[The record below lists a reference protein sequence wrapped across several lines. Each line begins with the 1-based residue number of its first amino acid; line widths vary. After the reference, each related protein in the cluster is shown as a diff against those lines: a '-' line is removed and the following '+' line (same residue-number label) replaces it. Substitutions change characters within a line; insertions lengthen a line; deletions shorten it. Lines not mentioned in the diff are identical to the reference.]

1 MSEEK
6 VTVTEA
12 EAPVKN
18 DSAENTRIEPEE
30 MSNTEDISR
39 TEVTHKN
46 EKMLDVQPLN
56 DAYNTVNSTSATDA
70 MIAANSKSESIKK
83 MPEKQDKASGLS
95 KAKKSNKKHSR
106 LFASAVPAKE
116 SAEENTRNNS
126 EMSQRQHMGQ
136 NAPIIGKSGAEHTF
150 YRPDAEQIT
159 AGQSTTQQEAQSVKK
174 KKSRFQTF
182 IKRMKSTDPKYD
194 RYKKTFYNGYKI
206 AAGTVVAA
214 VLIVASISSTAGIW
228 SLRNN
233 SALPKVSPGM
243 VTEKTENARTI
254 SVSARN
260 KIAAEKD
267 IESVSY
273 KITVGDNNNKD
284 KLQDAMDSLEEIA
297 KTNSLNGSDG
307 YDMKDNGDMLIFSLK
322 GLPTSKALTI
332 QAEIE
337 NILFKKG
344 FDYETV
350 DPKYS
355 ASAES
360 VKKAYKNT
368 VLQTIKDAESDA
380 KYVAGQKDLAVAE
393 LTGIDVST
401 ETVGKNDYVVVNAEY
416 AVRQIRFSHL

>member
-12 EAPVKN
+12 SVKN
-18 DSAENTRIEPEE
+18 DSAENTRIVPEE
-30 MSNTEDISR
+30 MSNTKDISR

-46 EKMLDVQPLN
+46 EKVLDVQPLN
-56 DAYNTVNSTSATDA
+56 DVYSTVNSTSATDA
-70 MIAANSKSESIKK
+70 MIAANPKGESIKE
-83 MPEKQDKASGLS
+83 MPEKQDKASGLN
-95 KAKKSNKKHSR
+95 KAKRSDKKHSR
-106 LFASAVPAKE
+106 LFASARPAKE
-116 SAEENTRNNS
+116 SAKEYTRDNN
-126 EMSQRQHMGQ
+126 EASQKQHTDQ
-136 NAPIIGKSGAEHTF
+136 NGKPGAEHTF
-150 YRPDAEQIT
+150 YHPNVGQIT
-159 AGQSTTQQEAQSVKK
+159 AGQSTTQQDAQPVKK

-194 RYKKTFYNGYKI
+194 RYKKAFYNGYKI

-233 SALPKVSPGM
+233 SALSKVSPGM

-260 KIAAEKD
+260 KITPEKD
-267 IESVSY
+267 MESVSY
-273 KITVGDNNNKD
+273 KITVGDNNDKD

-307 YDMKDNGDMLIFSLK
+307 YDIKDNGDMLIFSLK

-360 VKKAYKNT
+360 VKKAYKDT
-368 VLQTIKDAESDA
+368 VSQTIKDAESDA
-380 KYVAGQKDLAVAE
+380 KYVAGQKDLSVVE